1 MIPLTIKKVAT
12 FRERITELVESS
24 PKSRTDIAAEFGV
37 AKQTLSAWLTGQNS
51 PRLPVVVALAEYF
64 GVSLQWLNGFD
75 VPKYY
80 TEPPE
85 EKISVNGN
93 PEMADDIR
101 LLIRGLNK
109 LTPEQVAQA
118 KNVFRAMFQQTNPEL
133 FDEGENDK

>member
-1 MIPLTIKKVAT
+1 MTVKKVAT

-80 TEPPE
+80 EEPADESISLLPDEKKLVLSYRSLSPRGQDLLNVRAE
-85 EKISVNGN
+85 ELKVLYGKKSPDIAAESVQ
-93 PEMADDIR
+93 
-101 LLIRGLNK
+101 K
-109 LTPEQVAQA
+109 
-118 KNVFRAMFQQTNPEL
+118 
-133 FDEGENDK
+133 